1 MCSVIYSVQ
10 HVEDL
15 VGRVSRAQAQE
26 HREQVVAAA
35 SRLFRERGVQ
45 GVSVAD
51 LMAEVG
57 LTHGG
62 FYRQFAS
69 KQALLAEAT
78 TLAFTELGAQFEG
91 HDAAHP
97 EDHAAARQDLVDY
110 YLSADHRDDPGHGCP
125 TAGFGPDLGREDDTC
140 EARTPYSE
148 GVTAFARWMSDD
160 PESGEDEEDLA
171 TVCTLVGAI
180 ILARATAGTDVSDDI
195 LRSARAALSA
205 R

>member
-1 MCSVIYSVQ
+1 M
-10 HVEDL
+10 
-15 VGRVSRAQAQE
+15 GRVSRAQAQE

-78 TLAFTELGAQFEG
+78 ALAFTELKAQLDG

-97 EDHAAARQDLVDY
+97 LDRAAARQDLVDY
-110 YLSADHRDDPGHGCP
+110 YLSVDHRDDAAHGCP

-140 EARTPYSE
+140 AARAPYAE
-148 GVTAFARWMSDD
+148 GVAAFARWMGDD
-160 PESGEDEEDLA
+160 PAAGGGEEDLT

-180 ILARATAGTDVSDDI
+180 ILARATSGSAVSDDI
-195 LRSARAALSA
+195 LRVVHTALAAD
-205 R
+205 